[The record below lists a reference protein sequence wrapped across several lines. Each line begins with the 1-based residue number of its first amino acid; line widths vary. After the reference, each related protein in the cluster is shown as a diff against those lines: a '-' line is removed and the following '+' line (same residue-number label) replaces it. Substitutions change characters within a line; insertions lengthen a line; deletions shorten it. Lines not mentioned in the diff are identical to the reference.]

1 MNITEWIQL
10 ISLLVAIIVLIITT
24 NNFKNQMKLN
34 FFADY
39 TKRYQEIML
48 HLPEDIDINYN
59 GFSELPNDVKRYLR
73 AYIDLCSEEYYLH
86 QHKKIEQKIW
96 VNWEQGI
103 KAAFKIKVFKD
114 AWECFDKESYP
125 DFYRWM
131 TTEIIN

>member
-1 MNITEWIQL
+1 MQMTEWIQL
-10 ISLLVAIIVLIITT
+10 IALLVAIIVLIITII
-24 NNFKNQMKLN
+24 NFNNQMKLN

-48 HLPEDIDINYN
+48 HLPEDIEINYN
-59 GFSELPNDVKRYLR
+59 GFSELPNEVKRYLR

-86 QHKKIEQKIW
+86 QLKKVEHKIW

-103 KAAFKIKVFKD
+103 KAAFNINVFKD
-114 AWECFDKESYP
+114 AWVCFDKESYP

>member
-1 MNITEWIQL
+1 MELTEWIQL
-10 ISLLVAIIVLIITT
+10 IALLVAIIVLIITIINF
-24 NNFKNQMKLN
+24 NNQIKLN

-59 GFSELPNDVKRYLR
+59 SFSELPNEVKRYLR

-86 QHKKIEQKIW
+86 QYKKIEHKIW

-114 AWECFDKESYP
+114 AWVCFDKESYP